1 MPRAPQLPGR
11 SRRNYDVLHGRDAR
25 GRWHCGVLE
34 QSWRIGGASGP
45 EVAALEAFRA
55 DPLLRAVRAHS
66 TERYGAHAAPPP
78 GAIVH
83 FHGVDPVAGPLVK
96 YTMVEP
102 HELAH

>member
-1 MPRAPQLPGR
+1 
-11 SRRNYDVLHGRDAR
+11 
-25 GRWHCGVLE
+25 VLE

-66 TERYGAHAAPPP
+66 TERYGAHTAPPP

>member
-1 MPRAPQLPGR
+1 M
-11 SRRNYDVLHGRDAR
+11 
-25 GRWHCGVLE
+25 LE

-55 DPLLRAVRAHS
+55 DSRLSAVRARS
-66 TERYGAHAAPPP
+66 TELYGEQATPPR

-102 HELAH
+102 KEVDALATAH